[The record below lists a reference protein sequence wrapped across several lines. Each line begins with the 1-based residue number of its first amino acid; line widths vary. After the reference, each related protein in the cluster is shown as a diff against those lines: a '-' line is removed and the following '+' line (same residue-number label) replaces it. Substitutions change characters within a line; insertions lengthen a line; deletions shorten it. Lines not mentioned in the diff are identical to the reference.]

1 MNTNSQIL
9 EMAYGR
15 CLEWIAGVT
24 NSKPKGF
31 DLMNIAVIVIFC
43 VQFIHIC
50 AILHA

>member
-1 MNTNSQIL
+1 
-9 EMAYGR
+9 MADAWNGL
-15 CLEWIAGVT
+15 LEWRIT